1 MDNPTY
7 VGLTRQSGL
16 MREMQVVANNI
27 ANMATTGYRREGV
40 IFAEH
45 VAATGP
51 DAASLSM
58 GNAVGR
64 SISPVQG
71 AISATGGQ
79 FDIAIEGE
87 GFFLVETPEGEAL
100 TRAGNFIRNEVG
112 ELVTVNGHRLLDA
125 GGAPVFVPA
134 TAQSVALSGDGTL
147 SADGQPLTRIGTWGA
162 VDPTELSRRSGTL
175 FLAPSGVEPIDGARF
190 VHGALEASNVNPV
203 AEIARMIEVQ
213 RAYELGQSFL
223 DAEDGR
229 VRDFLRTVGAR
240 A

>member
-40 IFAEH
+40 IFAECG
-45 VAATGP
+45 ATGP
-51 DAASLSM
+51 NDPEPVDGQRHRAQDDFA
-58 GNAVGR
+58 GAGR
-64 SISPVQG
+64 DHRDRR
-71 AISATGGQ
+71 Q

-87 GFFLVETPEGEAL
+87 GFFLVETPRGGGADPRGQFHPQRRGGACDGGRHTAARCRGG
-100 TRAGNFIRNEVG
+100 TRLRSRERAVG
-112 ELVTVNGHRLLDA
+112 GHVGRRHPVGRWPAADPDRDLGA
-125 GGAPVFVPA
+125 GGSDGAFAAIGHVVPRA
-134 TAQSVALSGDGTL
+134 
-147 SADGQPLTRIGTWGA
+147 
-162 VDPTELSRRSGTL
+162 
-175 FLAPSGVEPIDGARF
+175 FGVEPRDDARF

-240 A
+240 T